1 MVIMKSKRLWLLV
14 LILLGFGLRLT
25 RLGEQS
31 LWYDEGVT
39 WLLSQMRS
47 LVDLVRWTAA
57 DIQPPL
63 YYLLIWA
70 TDLLFGQREWALRF
84 PAAIFNTLTIPLI
97 YVLARRL
104 FPAQRGRLPLLA
116 ALIFTVS
123 PLMVYYSQEARM
135 YSLLVFEASLASY
148 LLLKILTPTQ
158 LTNQLTNHPTNHSPR
173 FATIHHSL
181 LYALISTAAL
191 YTHYFAAFLLL
202 AHLLYAL
209 LILWQRRWPGRLS
222 LQLALTFGLTALLFL
237 PWLPTLLSRL
247 GDDPSYW
254 PGALKFN
261 EAIRKIFITFT
272 VGETVFE
279 QTGLWLALGYLIILI
294 LAGLWVIATRLH
306 TPSTAPSPSN
316 QPSSQ
321 PTNHPTNTTPTHHS
335 KLTTQNSPF
344 TIHNTQFTSPHS
356 LLFLLLWLLLPPLL
370 ILLLSY
376 QSPKFNPRYAMLP
389 WPAFALLLAAALDSL
404 LPPARSSLSAPRSPE
419 PKAPYGLHASRF
431 TLYALR
437 FTATLALLFILA
449 SSIFSLF
456 NWFTDPRFSKDDFQ
470 ALAQFVRERQASD
483 ETVLLSSG
491 HLFPVWAYYYG
502 WDNWT
507 PLPRLARLDVN
518 RVVDLSIAAEMAK
531 AIAGRNGVWLVTWQD
546 EVIDPNGV
554 VPFWLDRIGQRP
566 GDAGD
571 FWGVGLEHWRLD
583 PTKAARLEEE
593 PIQWPLAVNFAN
605 QLDLVGMT
613 QLNDRELA
621 LFWRARQPL
630 PDNLNLTLDLTD
642 QEGFDWDQASAVGPP
657 GSSTY
662 PPSRWPVGQI
672 VLTRHQLPWQIG
684 TPPGL
689 YRIEIGLGQVNPVG
703 QFNAWDVLD
712 EQGRPQRRTA
722 LVDYVNLSDLV
733 EPETGPLPLD
743 ANPVVDFFP
752 IVAVRRVILPQAS
765 AEPGDRIL
773 LALLWQAGPYNLDD
787 ISVAFD
793 LLDAAGQSFRVGS
806 ALTPSRRFNLPR
818 WQPGD
823 MVLGQYWLDIPADA
837 APGPAQL
844 QLHLIDIGAPGY
856 DERFPLAW
864 LEIQPTTRQFTPPA
878 AIDMP
883 LAANF
888 SGQIGLI
895 GADCAADCQA
905 TPGGTVDLTLY
916 WRAESP
922 PERNFTVFTH
932 LLDAAE
938 TVQSNADHLPP
949 KPTQG
954 WVTGEIVADPV
965 TLTIPV
971 DLPPGDYRIEVGLYD
986 AADPAYPRLPLS
998 NGETRLILPQPVRI
1012 HQ

>member
-47 LVDLVRWTAA
+47 LVELVRWTAA

-70 TDLLFGQREWALRF
+70 TDLLFGQSEWALRF

-104 FPAQRGRLPLLA
+104 FPAQHGRLPWLA
-116 ALIFTVS
+116 AAIFTLS

-135 YSLLVFEASLASY
+135 YSLLVFEASLSSY
-148 LLLKILTPTQ
+148 LLLKILAPNQ
-158 LTNQLTNHPTNHSPR
+158 LTNQPTNYSPFAIHNSPFTIRHSLFFP
-173 FATIHHSL
+173 L

-222 LQLALTFGLTALLFL
+222 LQLALTFGLTGLLFL

-254 PGALKFN
+254 PGALKLN

-272 VGETVFE
+272 AGETVFE
-279 QTGLWLALGYLIILI
+279 QTGLWLALGYLIILA
-294 LAGLWVIATRLH
+294 LAGLWIIATRLH

-316 QPSSQ
+316 QPTNH
-321 PTNHPTNTTPTHHS
+321 PTNHPTNPAPTHHS
-335 KLTTQNSPF
+335 KF
-344 TIHNTQFTSPHS
+344 TIHYSPFPIPHS

-376 QSPKFNPRYAMLP
+376 QSPKFNPRYAILS

-404 LPPARSSLSAPRSPE
+404 LPPAHSSLSAPHSP
-419 PKAPYGLHASRF
+419 LHASRF

-437 FTATLALLFILA
+437 FTATLALLFLLA

-470 ALAQFVRERQASD
+470 ALAQFVRERQSGD

-491 HLFPVWAYYYG
+491 HFFPVWAYYYG

-507 PLPRLARLDVN
+507 PLPQLARLDVN
-518 RVVDLSIAAEMAK
+518 RVVDLSIAADIAK
-531 AIAGRNGVWLVTWQD
+531 AIAGKQGVWLVTWQD

-554 VPFWLDRIGQRP
+554 VPFWLDRIGARP

-583 PTKAARLEEE
+583 PTKVARLEEE

-613 QLNDRELA
+613 QLNDGELA

-642 QEGFDWDQASAVGPP
+642 HDGFDWDRASAVGPP
-657 GSSTY
+657 GSGNY

-684 TPPGL
+684 APPGL
-689 YRIEIGLGQVNPVG
+689 YLAEVGLGQVTSTEQAAAEFV
-703 QFNAWDVLD
+703 AWDVLD

-765 AEPGDRIL
+765 AEPGDRLL

-793 LLDAAGQSFRVGS
+793 LLDAAGQNFRVGA

-823 MVLGQYWLDIPADA
+823 MVLGQYWLNIPADA

-856 DERFPLAW
+856 DERFPLAQ
-864 LEIQPTTRQFTPPA
+864 LEIRPTARQFTPPA

-888 SGQIGLI
+888 SGQISLI

-932 LLDAAE
+932 LLDPADA
-938 TVQSNADHLPP
+938 VQSNADHLPP

-965 TLTIPV
+965 TLTIPA

-986 AADPAYPRLPLS
+986 AAEPAYPRLPLS
-998 NGETRLILPQPVRI
+998 NGETRLILPQPVRV
-1012 HQ
+1012 Q